1 MLSGEEMSQSPQ
13 QQSKQYSI
21 PPHLQDMPPEW
32 RKFKYKGKTLE
43 EILNMSLD
51 EFAQLLPARQR
62 RSLLRGFTKAQIK
75 LLAKVREIIKNPELA
90 KKAVV
95 KTHVRD
101 MIILPEMIGLT
112 FAVYN
117 GKEYV
122 QFKVTPEMLGRRLGE
137 FSPTAKRVT
146 HGEPG
151 LKATKSSRFVAV
163 K

>member
-1 MLSGEEMSQSPQ
+1 MVIDLSTL
-13 QQSKQYSI
+13 

-32 RKFKYKGKTLE
+32 KKFKYRGKTLE
-43 EILNMSLD
+43 ELLNMSLD

-62 RSLLRGFTKAQIK
+62 RSLQRGFTKAQIK
-75 LLAKVREIIKNPELA
+75 LLARIREVIKNPELA
-90 KKAVV
+90 KKAVI

-101 MIILPEMIGLT
+101 MIILPEMVGLT
-112 FAVYN
+112 IAVYN
-117 GKEYV
+117 GKEYIPV
-122 QFKVTPEMLGRRLGE
+122 KITPEMIGHRLGE
-137 FSPTAKRVT
+137 FSPTTKKVT

>member
-1 MLSGEEMSQSPQ
+1 VSQASQ
-13 QQSKQYSI
+13 QQSRQYGL

-32 RKFKYKGKTLE
+32 RKFKYKGKALE

-75 LLAKVREIIKNPELA
+75 LLARVRETIKNPELA
-90 KKAVV
+90 KKAVI

-122 QFKVTPEMLGRRLGE
+122 QFKVTPEMIGRRLGE
-137 FSPTAKRVT
+137 FSPTVKRVT